1 MTKKTLEKLSPS
13 VRSHIEKF
21 KEDLKKHPEF
31 RGEIRFQ
38 LLGYVDA
45 LEETGTVSEQER
57 RVLLSY
63 ATL

>member
-1 MTKKTLEKLSPS
+1 MTKKTLEKLSPV
-13 VRSHIEKF
+13 VRGHIERF
-21 KEDLKKHPEF
+21 KEDLREHPEF
-31 RGEIRFQ
+31 NGEIRFR
-38 LLGYVDA
+38 LIGYLDA